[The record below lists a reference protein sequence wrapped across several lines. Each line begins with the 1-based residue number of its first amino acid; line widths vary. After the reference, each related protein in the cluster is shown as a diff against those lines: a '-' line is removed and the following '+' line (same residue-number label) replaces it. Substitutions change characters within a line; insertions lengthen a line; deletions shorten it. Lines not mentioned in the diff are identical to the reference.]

1 MRRELDVV
9 LIALAFLAGS
19 ADAVAFVGFG
29 GVFVGNM
36 SGNVILLGVSASPL
50 GGVEPLRP
58 AMALVGFAIGVLV
71 AIAGG
76 RTRSDGDRRLPAG
89 PLFPVAGLLLV
100 AAIGWLVAG
109 GQPAS
114 PLRLALILVASV
126 ALGIQSTLVAR
137 LALPGVS
144 TTFITGTMIAIGDQ
158 LLRSPG
164 RRSIQRIRIGVFV
177 ALGVGAAAGVG
188 ALAVAPAWAMFLP
201 AIGVTVLAGWI
212 RVRRG

>member
-1 MRRELDVV
+1 
-9 LIALAFLAGS
+9 
-19 ADAVAFVGFG
+19 VAFVGFG

-58 AMALVGFAIGVLV
+58 VMALVGFAIGVLV
-71 AIAGG
+71 ALVFAKHRAG
-76 RTRSDGDRRLPAG
+76 SDRGAKLDGG
-89 PLFPVAGLLLV
+89 PLFPVAALLSV
-100 AAIGWLVAG
+100 AAVGWLLAG
-109 GQPAS
+109 GQPTP

-188 ALAVAPAWAMFLP
+188 VLAVARPWAMFLP

>member
-1 MRRELDVV
+1 M
-9 LIALAFLAGS
+9 
-19 ADAVAFVGFG
+19 
-29 GVFVGNM
+29 FVGNM

-58 AMALVGFAIGVLV
+58 VMALVGFAIGVLV
-71 AIAGG
+71 ALVVAKHRAVSDRGG
-76 RTRSDGDRRLPAG
+76 KLDGG
-89 PLFPVAGLLLV
+89 PLFPVAALLSVAAVGWLLV
-100 AAIGWLVAG
+100 G
-109 GQPAS
+109 GQPTS

-164 RRSIQRIRIGVFV
+164 RRSIQRIRIGVFA

-188 ALAVAPAWAMFLP
+188 VLAVARPWAMFLP
-201 AIGVTVLAGWI
+201 AVGVTVLAGWI
-212 RVRRG
+212 RARRG